1 MKKSTKLASLVLA
14 AVVALNGLALP
25 TFAAVPFLE
34 TQTGIISKQ
43 VNYTPGVTVTKPTAE
58 DLEGEYGAAYA
69 DAGFKVTFTFCSNDA
84 SIQSVSVGTRIERQP
99 DTLHTPTP
107 RRKNGIHHQRECQS
121 V

>member
-69 DAGFKVTFTFCSNDA
+69 DAGFKVTFTFAAMMLRFNR
-84 SIQSVSVGTRIERQP
+84 SVSAAI
-99 DTLHTPTP
+99 
-107 RRKNGIHHQRECQS
+107 
-121 V
+121 

>member
-43 VNYTPGVTVTKPTAE
+43 VN
-58 DLEGEYGAAYA
+58 
-69 DAGFKVTFTFCSNDA
+69 
-84 SIQSVSVGTRIERQP
+84 
-99 DTLHTPTP
+99 
-107 RRKNGIHHQRECQS
+107 
-121 V
+121 

>member
-58 DLEGEYGAAYA
+58 DLEGEYGESDICIGVPVILGRNGWEKVVDFKLNAEEKAAFEKSA
-69 DAGFKVTFTFCSNDA
+69 AAVHKTN
-84 SIQSVSVGTRIERQP
+84 SVLKEINA
-99 DTLHTPTP
+99 L
-107 RRKNGIHHQRECQS
+107 
-121 V
+121 